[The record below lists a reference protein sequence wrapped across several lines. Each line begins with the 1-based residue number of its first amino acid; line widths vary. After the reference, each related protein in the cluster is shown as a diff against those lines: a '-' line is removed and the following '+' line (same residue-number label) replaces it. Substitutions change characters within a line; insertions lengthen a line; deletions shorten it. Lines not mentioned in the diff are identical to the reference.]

1 MNGIGEGAAESGNAD
16 RAHGSGTAGDHGA
29 RAAPTDRRLRSMRV
43 LTLWSIVVLQVTIVF
58 VGIPDSVLYMAEYPW
73 RTSAALVLLLPMI
86 VSTYP
91 LCMTRLERREAPSPW
106 WYWGSLGCLVV
117 MTAVTV
123 SPVLPLYMAALW
135 GVTCAFVVPMR
146 QAVPVALFVAALP
159 WIGLLTV
166 PDPPH
171 IVPFALIWAGAV
183 FFGGVVIAGWLME
196 LWLWETVHEVVYG
209 EDARSRLAVTDER
222 LRFARD
228 MHDLLGHSL
237 SALAT
242 KSELASRLAERAPE
256 RAAVEIAQVRALAR
270 ESLAQVRSAVRGYQE
285 ADLAEEIENVR
296 GVLAAGGVRVRV
308 DGLDRVALSH
318 EAAELA
324 AWVVREGGTN
334 VLRHSD
340 ATECW
345 ITFTRARDTMVGP
358 GTLVVEIIND
368 RARPGAE
375 TGEPAGSGLAG
386 LRERVSLGGG
396 TLSASPTRDG
406 GFLLRAVVPG

>member
-1 MNGIGEGAAESGNAD
+1 MNRIGEGAAEGGTAD
-16 RAHGSGTAGDHGA
+16 LAHGNGTAGGQ
-29 RAAPTDRRLRSMRV
+29 APAPRTDRRLRSMRA
-43 LTLWSIVVLQVTIVF
+43 LTLWSVVVLQVTIVF
-58 VGIPDSVLYMAEYPW
+58 LGISDSILHMAEHPW
-73 RTSAALVLLLPMI
+73 RTFAAFVLLLPMA

-91 LCMTRLERREAPSPW
+91 LCTRRLERCEPPSSW
-106 WYWGSLGCLVV
+106 WYWSSLGCLVV
-117 MTAVTV
+117 MTVVTV
-123 SPVLPLYMAALW
+123 SPVLSLYMAALW
-135 GVTCAFVVPMR
+135 GATCAFVVPMR
-146 QAVPVALFVAALP
+146 QAVPVVLFVVALP
-159 WIGLLTV
+159 WAGLLTT

-171 IVPFALIWAGAV
+171 PVPFAVIWVSALL
-183 FFGGVVIAGWLME
+183 FGGVVLAGWLME
-196 LWLWETVHEVVYG
+196 LWLWETVHEVVHG

-256 RAAVEIAQVRALAR
+256 RAAVEITEVRSLAR
-270 ESLAQVRSAVRGYQE
+270 EALAQVRSAVRGYQE
-285 ADLAEEIENVR
+285 VDLAEEIENVR
-296 GVLAAGGVRVRV
+296 GVLAVGGVRVRI
-308 DGLDRVALSH
+308 DGLDQVTPSL

-340 ATECW
+340 ATECR
-345 ITFTRARDTMVGP
+345 ITFTWARDSMIGP
-358 GTLVVEIIND
+358 GTLVVEVAND
-368 RARPGAE
+368 RARPCAE
-375 TGEPAGSGLAG
+375 PGEPTGSGLAG

>member
-1 MNGIGEGAAESGNAD
+1 MNEIGGGGVEGGTTDLAPGN
-16 RAHGSGTAGDHGA
+16 GTAGAGTPAD
-29 RAAPTDRRLRSMRV
+29 RTDPRLRSMWV
-43 LTLWSIVVLQVTIVF
+43 LTLWSVVVLQVSIVF
-58 VGIPDSVLYMAEYPW
+58 LGVSDAALHMVEHPW
-73 RTSAALVLLLPMI
+73 RTFAACVLLLPMAA
-86 VSTYP
+86 STYP
-91 LCMTRLERREAPSPW
+91 LCMARLARRESPPPW
-106 WYWGSLGCLVV
+106 WTWGSLGCLVV

-123 SPVLPLYMAALW
+123 SPGLSLYMAALW
-135 GVTCAFVVPMR
+135 GATCAFVVPVR
-146 QAVPVALFVAALP
+146 QAVPVIVFVAALP
-159 WIGLLTV
+159 WAGLLTI

-171 IVPFALIWAGAV
+171 LVPFAVAWAGTLL
-183 FFGGVVIAGWLME
+183 FGGVIIAGWLME

-237 SALAT
+237 SALAA

-256 RAAVEIAQVRALAR
+256 RAAVEIAEVRALAR
-270 ESLAQVRSAVRGYQE
+270 ESLAQVRSAVRGYRE
-285 ADLAEEIENVR
+285 VDLGEEIENVR
-296 GVLAAGGVRVRV
+296 GVLTAGGIRVLVEGFDQVSPSR
-308 DGLDRVALSH
+308 

-340 ATECW
+340 AAECR
-345 ITFTRARDTMVGP
+345 ITFTLARDTMVGP
-358 GTLVVEIIND
+358 GTLVVEVAND
-368 RARPGAE
+368 RARPGAGA
-375 TGEPAGSGLAG
+375 GEPAGSGLAG

-396 TLSASPTRDG
+396 SLSASPTRDG

>member
-1 MNGIGEGAAESGNAD
+1 MNEIGEGAEGGNAGSP
-16 RAHGSGTAGDHGA
+16 HGNGGAGDGESA
-29 RAAPTDRRLRSMRV
+29 VPADRRLRSMRV
-43 LTLWSIVVLQVTIVF
+43 MTVWSVVVLQVTIVLL
-58 VGIPDSVLYMAEYPW
+58 GIPDSVLHVAGAPW
-73 RTSAALVLLLPMI
+73 RTSVAFVLLLPMA

-91 LCMTRLERREAPSPW
+91 LCMARLERGETPSPW

-117 MTAVTV
+117 MTAITV
-123 SPVLPLYMAALW
+123 SPSLPMYMTALW
-135 GVTCAFVVPMR
+135 GATCAFLVPIR
-146 QAVPVALFVAALP
+146 QAVPTVLLAAALP
-159 WIGLLTV
+159 WAGLLTV

-171 IVPFALIWAGAV
+171 LVPFSVAWVGALL
-183 FFGGVVIAGWLME
+183 FGGVVIAGWLME
-196 LWLWETVHEVVYG
+196 LWLWQTVHEVVYG

-256 RAAVEIAQVRALAR
+256 RAAVEIAEVRALAR
-270 ESLAQVRSAVRGYQE
+270 ESLAQVRSAVRGYRE
-285 ADLAEEIENVR
+285 VDLAEETENVR
-296 GVLAAGGVRVRV
+296 GVLAAGGIRVLV
-308 DGLDRVALSH
+308 DGLDRVTPSR

-340 ATECW
+340 ATECR
-345 ITFTRARDTMVGP
+345 ITFTWARDTMVGP
-358 GTLVVEIIND
+358 GTLVVEVAND
-368 RARPGAE
+368 RACPG
-375 TGEPAGSGLAG
+375 TGTGAPPGSGLAG
-386 LRERVSLGGG
+386 LRERVFLVGGS
-396 TLSASPTRDG
+396 LSASPTRDG

>member
-1 MNGIGEGAAESGNAD
+1 MNETGEGTAEDGNAD
-16 RAHGSGTAGDHGA
+16 FAHGDGVSGDGA
-29 RAAPTDRRLRSMRV
+29 RTAPSDRRLRSMRI
-43 LTLWSIVVLQVTIVF
+43 LTLWSIVILQVTIVF
-58 VGIPDSVLYMAEYPW
+58 IGLSDSALHLAEYPW
-73 RTSAALVLLLPMI
+73 RTTATSVLLLPMV

-91 LCMTRLERREAPSPW
+91 LCMTRLERRETPSPW
-106 WYWGSLGCLVV
+106 WYWGPLGCLVV
-117 MTAVTV
+117 MTVLTV
-123 SPVLPLYMAALW
+123 SLLLPMYMAALW
-135 GVTCAFVVPMR
+135 GATCAFVVPMR
-146 QAVPVALFVAALP
+146 KAVPVVLFVAALP
-159 WIGLLTV
+159 WAGLLTM
-166 PDPPH
+166 PGPPH
-171 IVPFALIWAGAV
+171 LALFAMVWVGTV

-196 LWLWETVHEVVYG
+196 LWLWETVHEVVHG

-256 RAAVEIAQVRALAR
+256 RAAVEIAEVRALAR

-285 ADLAEEIENVR
+285 VDLTEEIENVR

-308 DGLDRVALSH
+308 DGLDRVTPSR

-340 ATECW
+340 ATECR

-358 GTLVVEIIND
+358 GTLVVEVAND

-375 TGEPAGSGLAG
+375 PGEPAGSGLAG